1 VHSVCICFQCNYS
14 KIQDIFILRC
24 SIYCLDYAESREIS
38 QDYLAAQ
45 LVSAAAHRTRKRIHL
60 LPRRSSSF
68 LPEGLRIPECH
79 AAKPLDWDSWICKW
93 RVDAVASLPS
103 RFYCMWLP
111 SVELCIG
118 KFFVPPLPLDTDEL
132 NLRTTAAFEKSDRN
146 ILERIRDELD
156 YTLDICRIMNGA
168 HCEHIQGIQRFL
180 FKLHYLQMYISNT
193 KLRIRS

>member
-1 VHSVCICFQCNYS
+1 
-14 KIQDIFILRC
+14 
-24 SIYCLDYAESREIS
+24 
-38 QDYLAAQ
+38 
-45 LVSAAAHRTRKRIHL
+45 
-60 LPRRSSSF
+60 
-68 LPEGLRIPECH
+68 
-79 AAKPLDWDSWICKW
+79 
-93 RVDAVASLPS
+93 
-103 RFYCMWLP
+103 M
-111 SVELCIG
+111 
-118 KFFVPPLPLDTDEL
+118 PPLPLDTDEL